1 MFRFKFPATQ
11 PLWANR
17 ILGQEA
23 PPQQTPA
30 PVTVGYKGVPGAI
43 ETIAVLGISAAA
55 AWVGIRTGMKEKTGL
70 LKYAG
75 YVGGVGSGLIGLL
88 YLGGQTKLITGIP
101 VVSVAKG

>member
-1 MFRFKFPATQ
+1 MFRYKFPATQ

-17 ILGQEA
+17 ILGQETTPA
-23 PPQQTPA
+23 PA

-43 ETIAVLGISAAA
+43 ETVAVLGISAAA
-55 AWVGIRTGMKEKTGL
+55 AWVGIRTGMKEKKGL